1 MVEEFSSTR
10 AKIAQLAQ
18 ITIHKGNWWGKCACF
33 ICSGSATAASVTPTP
48 RSPAIIGWWLTRNPT
63 AMVAWSTTMP
73 FMAWLTTPSNSIA
86 WWAPWYGSLLL
97 CWRFWLLISFFW
109 LGSWRFCLSA
119 GGLGFSGCLISRLLM
134 VSPPLLLSCIPIFSA
149 LDDNILIITAFSFSK
164 KVQSCISLVH
174 RIQRQSQNDQLIF
187 KDPNSSCTLSSERSF
202 VSSITATIGS
212 NLSGRLVK
220 SFSTILLSLI
230 FSPYDFI

>member
-1 MVEEFSSTR
+1 MGFLQYSRIHSGDRSFCYTDTQKPSHHWMVVDAESHS
-10 AKIAQLAQ
+10 
-18 ITIHKGNWWGKCACF
+18 HGG
-33 ICSGSATAASVTPTP
+33 
-48 RSPAIIGWWLTRNPT
+48 
-63 AMVAWSTTMP
+63 MVHHNALH
-73 FMAWLTTPSNSIA
+73 MAWLTTPSNSIA

-174 RIQRQSQNDQLIF
+174 RIQRQSQNDQLSSSSFNIAHNLKMHANF
-187 KDPNSSCTLSSERSF
+187 KIQQHRTHIYIRLSPGILQSSFF
-202 VSSITATIGS
+202 VGC
-212 NLSGRLVK
+212 
-220 SFSTILLSLI
+220 SFSLKQRKAIYRKKKWKSNTRE
-230 FSPYDFI
+230 